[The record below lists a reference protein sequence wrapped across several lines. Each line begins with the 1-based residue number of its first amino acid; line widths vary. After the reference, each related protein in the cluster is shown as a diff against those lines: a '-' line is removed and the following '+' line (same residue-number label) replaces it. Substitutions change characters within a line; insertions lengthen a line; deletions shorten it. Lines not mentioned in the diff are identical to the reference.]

1 MQAPKNI
8 EDVSIA
14 TEHKSSGI
22 GRISCS
28 KSTVRQLAR
37 KKLQKYFRHADFQMT
52 TALSNL
58 RRLLAQGLQQESYYS
73 NNYYSNNTFSAEFEK
88 AIICG

>member
-22 GRISCS
+22 GRIACS

-37 KKLQKYFRHADFQMT
+37 KKLQK
-52 TALSNL
+52 
-58 RRLLAQGLQQESYYS
+58 
-73 NNYYSNNTFSAEFEK
+73 
-88 AIICG
+88 